1 VCVSQMQ
8 YSESDACPRC
18 WHLPL
23 ASDYVPDYLFQG
35 GVLDKHGHC
44 TRCECDPNQPNECKD
59 CRMEQPCPQC
69 YAGVYNGTLH
79 RHMPLEMHKLY
90 MRNSPYQRKW
100 SDRPRSLGEWY
111 GGLPQNYQDVIRI
124 FRRFTQKFEVQQH
137 LNALEHYLSNRV
149 DMHECFW
156 RGPRGFSS
164 LCQQHFSSNDDI
176 SATVLAFHDM
186 VRLRCSVF

>member
-1 VCVSQMQ
+1 
-8 YSESDACPRC
+8 
-18 WHLPL
+18 
-23 ASDYVPDYLFQG
+23 
-35 GVLDKHGHC
+35 
-44 TRCECDPNQPNECKD
+44 
-59 CRMEQPCPQC
+59 
-69 YAGVYNGTLH
+69 
-79 RHMPLEMHKLY
+79 MPLEMHKLY
-90 MRNSPYQRKW
+90 LRNSPYQRKW

>member
-1 VCVSQMQ
+1 M
-8 YSESDACPRC
+8 D
-18 WHLPL
+18 
-23 ASDYVPDYLFQG
+23 
-35 GVLDKHGHC
+35 
-44 TRCECDPNQPNECKD
+44 
-59 CRMEQPCPQC
+59 QPCPQC
-69 YAGVYNGTLH
+69 YARVYNGTLH

-90 MRNSPYQRKW
+90 MRNSPYQKKW

-111 GGLPQNYQDVIRI
+111 GGLPKNYPDVIRI

-137 LNALEHYLSNRV
+137 LNALERRLSTRL

-156 RGPRGFSS
+156 RGPHGFSS

-176 SATVLAFHDM
+176 STAVLAFHDM